1 MTRTRTM
8 LAGVAIAVAGAGAAL
23 AEDAGN
29 LQQISFGEY
38 GAVSEPLTATPGDPT
53 RGEEIM
59 VTKSEGNCISCHMVG
74 ALDYAPFHGE
84 VGPPLDG
91 VADRWNA
98 AELRGI
104 LVDAKQ
110 TYPGTIMPSY
120 YKTTGYIRPGQGF
133 TRKPAE
139 EPLPPLLS
147 AQDIEDVVAFL
158 STLHWE
164 D

>member
-1 MTRTRTM
+1 MKRTGTM
-8 LAGVAIAVAGAGAAL
+8 LAGALIAMSAAAQ
-23 AEDAGN
+23 AETVVDP
-29 LQQISFGEY
+29 QEVVFGEY
-38 GAVSEPLTATPGDPT
+38 GEVTEPLTSTPGDPA

-59 VTKSEGNCISCHMVG
+59 VTKSAGNCISCHMVS

-91 VADRWNA
+91 VADRWGE

-104 LVDAKQ
+104 LVDAKK
-110 TYPGTIMPSY
+110 TYQGTIMPSY
-120 YKTTGYIRPGQGF
+120 YKTTGYVRPGVAF
-133 TRKPAE
+133 TSKPAE

>member
-1 MTRTRTM
+1 MRRTATI
-8 LAGVAIAVAGAGAAL
+8 LASGALALAGAAQ
-23 AEDAGN
+23 AADAVDP
-29 LQQISFGEY
+29 QEVKFGEY
-38 GAVSEPLTATPGDPT
+38 GEVAEPLTSTPGDAA

-59 VTKSEGNCISCHMVG
+59 VTKSAGNCISCHMVS

-91 VADRWNA
+91 VADRWGE

-104 LVDAKQ
+104 LVDAKK
-110 TYPGTIMPSY
+110 TYEGTMMPSY
-120 YKTTGYIRPGQGF
+120 YKTTGYVRPGKDF
-133 TRKPAE
+133 TAKPAE

>member
-1 MTRTRTM
+1 MRRTATI
-8 LAGVAIAVAGAGAAL
+8 LASGALALAGAAQ
-23 AEDAGN
+23 AADVVDPQEVK
-29 LQQISFGEY
+29 FGEY
-38 GAVSEPLTATPGDPT
+38 GEVAESLTATPGDPA

-59 VTKSEGNCISCHMVG
+59 ITRAEGNCISCHMVG

-91 VADRWNA
+91 VADRWGE

-104 LVDAKQ
+104 LVDAKK
-110 TYPGTIMPSY
+110 TYQGTIMPSY
-120 YKTTGYIRPGQGF
+120 YKTTGYVRPGVAF
-133 TRKPAE
+133 TSKPAE